1 MKYFTSCWLFVFL
14 LISFISCKYYE
25 PDPPTYG
32 IQVKVEGNQLNQIY
46 FRSTQQNFDVTNVPT
61 KHWLVDMSNRM
72 KGNDTILL
80 YGRQTT
86 DTITPIIVS
95 IRVNYN
101 DGPTLTYSD
110 TGATEAQVK
119 VYLPK

>member
-1 MKYFTSCWLFVFL
+1 MKAFTLWLL
-14 LISFISCKYYE
+14 AIILATFISCKKYYE
-25 PDPPTYG
+25 KDPPTYG
-32 IQVKVEGNQLNQIY
+32 IQVKVEGNQLSQIY

-72 KGNDTILL
+72 TGDDTIML
-80 YGRQTT
+80 YGRQIT
-86 DTITPIIVS
+86 DTITPIVVS

-110 TGATEAQVK
+110 TDATEARVK